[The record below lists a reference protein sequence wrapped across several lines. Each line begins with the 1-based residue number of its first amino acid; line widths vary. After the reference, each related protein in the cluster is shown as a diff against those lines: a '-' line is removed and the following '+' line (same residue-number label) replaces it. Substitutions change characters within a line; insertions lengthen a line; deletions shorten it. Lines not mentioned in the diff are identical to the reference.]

1 MIIDGYGKHSEQ
13 RIVNR
18 SVATAYATLATLL
31 TLAYIAEAIKG
42 SRTWQYVLLFSLLFA
57 IPEIVN
63 AIAQRRNPETK
74 ITKYLLPISY
84 LFVYG
89 FILATGAT
97 YGVYVYII
105 PILIGFT
112 LFHDWKYTV
121 MYGIGIIII
130 NIVFATA
137 EINKTSP
144 LETEIQIAAVVMICL
159 YSGLTSYI
167 DSLLTKKKMDV
178 IADGVRKN
186 NEIIA
191 AITDTSKDIAVKT
204 ENLSKKAEKLQTST
218 HASADAMKQVCDG
231 TSQTAESIQ
240 EELTQIG
247 CMGQNV
253 DEIEKSLNSFA
264 ESLKDA
270 AAGIRS
276 GAGNMEQLKI
286 TAGSTMNTVNN
297 TVAAMS
303 NLAKQIESVRQV
315 ISLIKEISEQ
325 TNLLS
330 LNASIE
336 AARAGDA
343 GRGFAVVAEEIRNL
357 SDQTKNSL
365 EKITL
370 HIDGITNG
378 SKQVTK
384 DMNELSDIFKNQ
396 EKAVS
401 DTAYIFNNINKS
413 SETMIGDCEI
423 MVQNVNNVRNM
434 KNAVVD
440 NIGTVSAATEE
451 VTANAQNTMNDS
463 FENLKLY
470 AEVLNDIDEITVL
483 AEKLTKQN
491 DA

>member
-1 MIIDGYGKHSEQ
+1 MIIDGHGKHSEQ

-31 TLAYIAEAIKG
+31 TLAYIAEVIKG

-57 IPEIVN
+57 VPGIVN
-63 AIAQRRNPETK
+63 AMIQRRNPETK
-74 ITKYLLPISY
+74 ITKYLLPVSY
-84 LFVYG
+84 LFAYG

-121 MYGIGIIII
+121 MYGIGIIVI
-130 NIVFATA
+130 NIVFVAA
-137 EINKTSP
+137 GVNRTSS
-144 LETEIQIAAVVMICL
+144 LETEIQIAAIVMICL

-191 AITDTSKDIAVKT
+191 VITDTSKDITAKT
-204 ENLSKKAEKLQTST
+204 GSLSKKAERLRIST
-218 HASADAMKQVCDG
+218 RASADAMKQVCDG

-240 EELTQIG
+240 EELTQVG

-253 DEIEKSLNSFA
+253 DEIEKSLNRFA

-286 TAGSTMNTVNN
+286 TANSTMNTVND

-357 SDQTKNSL
+357 SDQTKDSL

-370 HIDGITNG
+370 HINGITNG

-384 DMNELSDIFKNQ
+384 DMNELSDIFKKQ

-401 DTAYIFNNINKS
+401 DTVYIFNNINKS

-423 MVQNVNNVRNM
+423 MVQNVNNVRVM

-451 VTANAQNTMNDS
+451 VTANAQNTMNDNN
-463 FENLKLY
+463 ENLKLY
-470 AEVLNDIDEITVL
+470 TEVLNGIDEIATL
-483 AEKLTKQN
+483 TEKLTEQN
-491 DA
+491 NA